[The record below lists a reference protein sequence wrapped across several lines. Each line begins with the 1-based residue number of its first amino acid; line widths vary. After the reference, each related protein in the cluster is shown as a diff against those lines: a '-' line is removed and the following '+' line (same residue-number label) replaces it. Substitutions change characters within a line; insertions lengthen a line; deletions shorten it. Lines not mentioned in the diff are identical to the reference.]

1 MATRRLLALA
11 ALALLAAGCDK
22 DKDVAPPAEL
32 VDFNP
37 TVRID
42 KVWSVGTKGGE
53 DVLRL
58 ALRPAIEGER
68 VYVAGHGGDVR
79 ALELSTGR
87 EIWRIDTGL
96 DLAGGPAVGEGIVVV
111 GGSGGG
117 LVALDAQSG
126 AERWKAMTGGEV
138 LAAPT
143 VASGLVVIRT
153 VDGRLRGLRAADG
166 VEAWSYEQ
174 PVPRLTLRG
183 NGPPVVDGDMVFA
196 GLDNGKVVA
205 LALTTG
211 DLLWNTTVAPG
222 HGRTEIER
230 LVDIDSP
237 VRVLGD
243 DVFVVGFQGR
253 VAMLARDTGQLWW
266 GRDLSSNRGLVV
278 EGDAIYVTTSD
289 STVMA
294 LRRRDGTPV
303 WSQDAML
310 RRGLTA
316 PALSGDTLV
325 VGDFE
330 GYLHWLDAA
339 TGQLLARGKTGGGRM
354 TNAPVAAGGLLLLET
369 DSGEVQ
375 AWRAKPRAAG

>member
-1 MATRRLLALA
+1 MATQRILALA
-11 ALALLAAGCDK
+11 ALALLVAACDK

-37 TVRID
+37 VVRID
-42 KVWSVGTKGGE
+42 KVWSVGTKDGD

-58 ALRPAIEGER
+58 GLRPAVLGDR
-68 VYVAGHGGDVR
+68 VFAAGHGGDVR
-79 ALELSTGR
+79 ALELATGR
-87 EIWRIDTGL
+87 EAWRADTEVE
-96 DLAGGPAVGEGIVVV
+96 LAGGPAVGDGIVVV
-111 GGSGGG
+111 GGSGGD
-117 LVALDAQSG
+117 LVALDATSG
-126 AERWKAMTGGEV
+126 AKRWQVAIGGEV
-138 LAAPT
+138 LTAPT
-143 VASGLVVIRT
+143 ISSGIVVTRT
-153 VDGRLRGLRAADG
+153 VDGRLRGIRVSDG
-166 VEAWSYEQ
+166 GTAWSYEQ

-183 NGPPVVDGDMVFA
+183 NGAPVVDGDMVFA

-205 LALTTG
+205 LSLATG
-211 DLLWNTTVAPG
+211 DLLWSTTVAPS

-237 VRVLGD
+237 VRILGE
-243 DVFVVGFQGR
+243 DVFVVGYQGR
-253 VAMLARDTGQLWW
+253 IAMLARDTGQLWW
-266 GRDLSSNRGLVV
+266 GRDMSSNRGLVAD
-278 EGDAIYVTTSD
+278 GDTLYVTTSD
-289 STVMA
+289 SNVVA

-303 WSQDAML
+303 WTQDAML

-354 TNAPVAAGGLLLLET
+354 TNAPIAVGELLLLET